1 MLRFSLLR
9 GLAVL
14 VPVWAALHLPLLLG
28 FRVMPGDAMSEFYPM
43 VYFNTHSLREGL
55 APWWN
60 PLLFSGY
67 PQIADPQAML
77 FSPLLTGWMLLRAS
91 PGSTWF
97 VWGALLHLLLGAFAM
112 FALLRRLRAAWLGAL
127 LGATVFMAGGV
138 ASSRMQYTPI
148 LIVYCLV
155 PLALVTLV
163 RLLDTPGVGKGLT
176 FGLVGAWILVQPVQ
190 LTYFTGLMLCVF
202 AVVAILRRWG
212 GWEPAVR
219 WRLIVSLGLAALV
232 AIGLALPQ
240 LLFSYAFVQV
250 SNRPSLPLTDALERA
265 LDWRTLLT
273 LFDPNA
279 LHSLRG
285 RYDGPA
291 DPIETFFYVGA
302 LPMLCIAFGA
312 RRMWAEPSWRR
323 YLVFFGAA
331 AVVAVIYMVG
341 DHTPIYAWLYEWF
354 PGVKQFR
361 RPSDSAYMINLSLAF
376 ATAFGLSRVDI
387 ASRRQLSWLF
397 GLAGAWLLLASLH
410 MRGQGVPWQAASI
423 VAALVAALAWWHVR
437 RDRRVGVVA
446 FWMLALVVADYR
458 CFNLNGVFNQRGD
471 PARRFHREASIRMLA
486 ARFRADAPGGL
497 APRTETHG
505 LGAGWRNNVVLDD
518 IPATH
523 GYGPLRW
530 APYDRWYGAEA
541 YANGDGA
548 RPYTPYNPDPGGPL
562 NRLLGVRYIV
572 QPSGL
577 GSAQWLSP
585 LGEQARIH
593 VDARAEVLEIPND
606 YARVLTPTDIRVL
619 PDGQVPS
626 PEAFAATDFATTVWL
641 TPRDPADARGL
652 SPGCDGQRRIDGMT
666 ATNIHVRVR
675 SSGDQAGWI
684 VVTDQD
690 FPGWVARI
698 DGVEVPTHRAD
709 GLLRA
714 VCVPAGAHDL
724 TFTFQPWR
732 MVADVLHRP
741 DSWR

>member
-1 MLRFSLLR
+1 MSRFSLSR

-14 VPVWAALHLPLLLG
+14 ALVWTALHLPLLLG
-28 FRVMPGDAMSEFYPM
+28 FRVMPGDAMSEFYPV
-43 VYFNTHSLREGL
+43 VYFNSHSLREGL

-67 PQIADPQAML
+67 PQIADPQGML
-77 FSPLLTGWMLLRAS
+77 FSPLLMAWMLLRVS

-112 FALLRRLRAAWLGAL
+112 FALLRRLRVAWLGAL

-148 LIVYCLV
+148 LIVYCLL
-155 PLALVTLV
+155 PLALLTLGW
-163 RLLDTPGVGKGLT
+163 LLERPGLGKGLVL
-176 FGLVGAWILVQPVQ
+176 GLVIAWILVQPVQ
-190 LTYFTGLMLCVF
+190 LTYFAGLMLSVF
-202 AVVAILRRWG
+202 ALASIVRRWSD
-212 GWEPAVR
+212 WEPATR
-219 WRLIVSLGLAALV
+219 WRLAGALILAGV
-232 AIGLALPQ
+232 VGIGLALPQ

-285 RYDGPA
+285 RYQGPA
-291 DPIETFFYVGA
+291 DPIETFFYAGA

-312 RRMWAEPSWRR
+312 REMWTEPTWRR
-323 YLVFFGAA
+323 YLIFFGAA
-331 AVVAVIYMVG
+331 AIVAVIYMVG
-341 DHTPIYAWLYEWF
+341 DHTPVYGWLYEWF

-361 RPSDSAYMINLSLAF
+361 RPSDSAYMINLLLAF
-376 ATAFGLSRVDI
+376 ATAFGLSRVDLS
-387 ASRRQLSWLF
+387 SRRQLSWLF
-397 GLAGAWLLLASLH
+397 GLAAVWLLLASLH
-410 MRGQGVPWQAASI
+410 MRGEGEPWQAASI
-423 VAALVAALAWWHVR
+423 LAALVAGVAWVHVR
-437 RDRRVGVVA
+437 KDARIGVVA
-446 FWMLALVVADYR
+446 FWMLALVVVDYR

-471 PARRFHREASIRMLA
+471 PARRFHREASVRLLEG
-486 ARFRADAPGGL
+486 RFRASAPGGL

-530 APYDRWYGAEA
+530 AIYDRWYGADV
-541 YANGDGA
+541 YTSGDGA
-548 RPYTPYNPDPGGPL
+548 RPYTPYNTDPGSPL

-572 QPSGL
+572 QPAGQ
-577 GSAQWLSP
+577 GSAHWLTP
-585 LGEQARIH
+585 LGEEAT
-593 VDARAEVLEIPND
+593 VYADAKVEVIENTAA
-606 YARVLTPTDIRVL
+606 YARVLAPTDIRRL
-619 PDGQVPS
+619 PVGQALS
-626 PEAFAATDFATTVWL
+626 PAFFATTDFSTTLWL
-641 TPRDPADARGL
+641 TPRDAVDAHDVPA
-652 SPGCDGQRRIDGMT
+652 GCDGQRHIDATT
-666 ATNIHVRVR
+666 ATNIHIGVR
-675 SSGDQAGWI
+675 SSGERAGWI

-698 DGVEVPTHRAD
+698 DGAEVATHRAD

-714 VCVPAGAHDL
+714 VCVPMGTHEL

-732 MVADVLHRP
+732 MVTEVLRRP
-741 DSWR
+741 NSWR